1 MDAVSMTKPP
11 GRFQVAPAD
20 NSPSV
25 YSGRMHESSAMA
37 PAVVQM
43 SVDWAALY
51 EEHAQE
57 LAGYLA
63 KLLGDREI
71 ASELTQ
77 EAFIRGLRSEHTL
90 REPAAALGW
99 LYRTGTNLALS
110 HLRRRAMLRFL
121 PLTGVEV
128 AAPETFDLEA
138 DQVRAALRSINT
150 DQAATLLLF
159 YDVGFDRREI
169 AAMLGVSEETVKS
182 RLARGRKDFLA
193 AYRRLE
199 RGLAR

>member
-1 MDAVSMTKPP
+1 MT
-11 GRFQVAPAD
+11 
-20 NSPSV
+20 
-25 YSGRMHESSAMA
+25 
-37 PAVVQM
+37 
-43 SVDWAALY
+43 VDWAALY

-63 KLLGDREI
+63 KLLGDRET

-77 EAFIRGLRSEHTL
+77 EAFIRGLRSERTL

-99 LYRTGTNLALS
+99 LYRTGTNLATS
-110 HLRRRAMLRFL
+110 HLRRRALLRFL

-128 AAPETFDLEA
+128 AAPDALDPEA
-138 DQVRAALRSINT
+138 AQVHAALRSISA

-159 YDVGFDRREI
+159 YDVGFERKEI
-169 AAMLGVSEETVKS
+169 AAMLGLSEEAVKS
-182 RLARGRKDFLA
+182 RLARGRKDFMA

>member
-1 MDAVSMTKPP
+1 MQEWSA
-11 GRFQVAPAD
+11 RAP
-20 NSPSV
+20 
-25 YSGRMHESSAMA
+25 
-37 PAVVQM
+37 VVVIPIA
-43 SVDWAALY
+43 VDWAALY

-63 KLLGDREI
+63 KLLGDRET

-77 EAFIRGLRSEHTL
+77 EAFIRGLRAERSL

-99 LYRTGTNLALS
+99 LYRTGTNLATS
-110 HLRRRAMLRFL
+110 HLRRRALLRFL
-121 PLTGVEV
+121 PLTGVEI
-128 AAPETFDLEA
+128 AAPDSFDVEA
-138 DQVRAALRSINT
+138 AQVRAALRSIST
-150 DQAATLLLF
+150 DHAATLLLF
-159 YDVGFDRREI
+159 YEVGFDRKEI
-169 AAMLGVSEETVKS
+169 AAMLGLSEESVKS